1 MRNFASLLFLSL
13 LASFSILE
21 STAQHSLSGKVMDSK
36 SLSPLAFVTVIANDS
51 RNGTY
56 TDIDGNFKI
65 ESTLPLKKLAFSYV
79 GYKSMNLNVSGENV
93 ISVYMD
99 VAVVEIGIATVLSGE
114 NPAERIIR
122 RAIENKK
129 DNNPERGLGFS
140 YDSYNKLV
148 FTADVD
154 SALIS
159 SPEKIAELDSS
170 DQDAIDFLS
179 KQHIFLMESVS
190 ERKFLPLSNS
200 VENVKA
206 SRVSGLKNPDFA
218 LLGTQLQSFSFYS
231 EQINVLD
238 MVYLS
243 PLSYGAINKYLF
255 TIEDTTYQDADTV
268 FVLSYQPRSGKNFD
282 GLEGLLYINSQG
294 YAIQNVIAS
303 PVNQA
308 DQTFEIRI
316 QQQYEFIERRKWF
329 PVQLNTLIYF
339 NTVSANSFRL
349 VGIGRSYIKNI
360 IIDPPLRKRDFG
372 HVILKMENDASDQDS
387 AFWSRH
393 RVNPLDEKELKTYH
407 VIDSIGKAMNLDAKL
422 LIFQSLAS
430 GKIPMGNLEFDLNRL
445 LAYNA
450 YEGFR
455 LGGGLHTSN
464 KFSQIWKTG
473 AYAAYGFLDE
483 NWKFG
488 ADTKVTFDRKRGIF
502 LEAKYEKDVVE
513 FGSQKFSTDGR
524 LFSAAEQYRI
534 FVSRMEEYEKYGL
547 HFGFRSMGYF
557 TWKIG
562 AEQERR
568 LAFGDYNFVSSISDE
583 VRVFDKDF
591 DLSLASVELRFAFK
605 EKFIESLTRRIAVD
619 SPYPVLELKY
629 TKALETNSSD
639 YGFDRIDWRIS
650 HAVPIKNLGTFKWR
664 VAGGLTSGDTPGGY
678 LFNLKG
684 VYRNIGLF
692 SPYSFATMRTN
703 EFLADTY
710 TSVHL
715 YHDFGSLLFKTKK
728 FRPELLIGYNAAMG
742 SLDNPNRHEGLS
754 FNIPKK
760 LYSEA
765 GLQFNR
771 LVRSGSASF
780 GMGAFYRVGEYA
792 FPDFKDNIALQ
803 LTLVTQF

>member
-1 MRNFASLLFLSL
+1 MRNFAIIFLLFFLSVL
-13 LASFSILE
+13 SILE
-21 STAQHSLSGKVMDSK
+21 SAAQHSLSGKVMDSK
-36 SLSPLAFVTVIANDS
+36 SLSPLAFVTVIANNS

-65 ESTLPLKKLAFSYV
+65 ESAIPIEKLAFSYV
-79 GYKSMNLNVSGENV
+79 GYKSMSLDVSGENV
-93 ISVYMD
+93 LSVYLD

-114 NPAERIIR
+114 NPAEQIIR

-129 DNNPERGLGFS
+129 DNNPERGQGFS

-154 SALIS
+154 SSLIS

-170 DQDAIDFLS
+170 DQDAIDFFS

-190 ERKFLPLSNS
+190 ERKFLPPSNS

-282 GLEGLLYINSQG
+282 GLQGLLYINSQG

-303 PVNQA
+303 PANQA

-372 HVILKMENDASDQDS
+372 HVILKMDNDAGDQDS
-387 AFWSRH
+387 SFWDQH
-393 RVNPLDEKELKTYH
+393 RIIPLDDKEKKTYH

-430 GKIPMGNLEFDLNRL
+430 GKIPLGNLEFDLNRL
-445 LAYNA
+445 LAYNE

-455 LGGGLHTSN
+455 LGGGIHTSN

-473 AYAAYGFLDE
+473 AYVGYGFKDE
-483 NWKFG
+483 AWKFG
-488 ADTKVTFDRKRGIF
+488 ADSKVIFDRKRGVF

-513 FGSQKFSTDGR
+513 FGAQKFSTDGE
-524 LFSAAEQYRI
+524 LFSSAEQYRI

-547 HFGFRSMGYF
+547 HFGFRSLGYF
-557 TWKIG
+557 TWKMS

-568 LAFGDYNFVSSISDE
+568 LAFGDYNFVSSISDN
-583 VRVFDKDF
+583 VRVFDNDF
-591 DLSLASVELRFAFK
+591 DLSLASVELRFAYK
-605 EKFIESLTRRIAVD
+605 EKFIESLTRRIAVE
-619 SPYPVLELKY
+619 SPYPVFELKY
-629 TKALETNSSD
+629 TKAIETNYSD
-639 YGFDRIDWRIS
+639 YEFDRIDWRIG
-650 HAVPIKNLGTFKWR
+650 HTIPIKNLGAFNWR
-664 VAGGLTSGDTPGGY
+664 VAGGIASGDAPGGY

-684 VYRNIGLF
+684 VYRKMGLF

-703 EFLADTY
+703 EFLADYY
-710 TSVHL
+710 TSIHL
-715 YHDFGSLLFKTKK
+715 YHDFGSLLFKTNK
-728 FRPELLIGYNAAMG
+728 FRPELLIGYNAATG
-742 SLDNPNRHEGLS
+742 SLANPERHQGLRYKVPER
-754 FNIPKK
+754 I
-760 LYSEA
+760 YSEA
-765 GLQFNR
+765 GLQFNK
-771 LVRSGSASF
+771 LIKSGFSSF
-780 GMGAFYRVGEYA
+780 GVGAFYRLGEYA
-792 FPDFKDNIALQ
+792 FPEFKDNIAVQ
-803 LTLVTQF
+803 LTLATQF